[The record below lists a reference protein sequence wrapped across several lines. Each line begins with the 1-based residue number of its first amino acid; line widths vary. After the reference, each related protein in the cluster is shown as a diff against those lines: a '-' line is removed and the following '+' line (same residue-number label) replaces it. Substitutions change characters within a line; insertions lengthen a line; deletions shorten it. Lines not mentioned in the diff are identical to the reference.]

1 MATTEL
7 GDFDFGFTAMS
18 EDELKAAENQLKQ
31 TVEEKT
37 AELEEIS
44 RTYEEKLNALYKM
57 VMPLLKNLSKDSDR
71 AYIYWPDRQKKMTE
85 FIKKIDTLMQP

>member
-18 EDELKAAENQLKQ
+18 EEELKAAENQLKQ
-31 TVEEKT
+31 TVVEKT
-37 AELEEIS
+37 AELEEVS

-57 VMPLLKNLSKDSDR
+57 VMPLLRNLAKDPER
-71 AYIYWPDRQKKMTE
+71 AYIYWPDRQKKIAE
-85 FIKKIDTLMQP
+85 FTKKVDTLMST